1 MPLSFATFMGNRVNY
16 VMGGVIASLV
26 VVLTLVAIIPAI
38 SETPT
43 TSTALNAMGHLTL
56 EIYDPE
62 GNLVGYRQ
70 TDNLVT
76 DGALNDLQAGLF
88 SGTLFARADYKFL
101 TVCQGNA
108 VGGGAATAANQ
119 NACEGEMTTARID
132 GSTGSVIIAAAGGD
146 TSDIFKATITLLL
159 TDDNKSF
166 NELALFDKL
175 TVGNLFSVATFTEFL
190 GQTGTVVTAKYTIT
204 MSG

>member
-1 MPLSFATFMGNRVNY
+1 MGNRVNY
-16 VMGGVIASLV
+16 VMGGVIVSLT

-56 EIYDPE
+56 EIHDAE

-70 TDNLVT
+70 TDNFVT
-76 DGALNDLQAGLF
+76 DGALNDLQSGLF
-88 SGTLFARADYKFL
+88 SAGGFANTEYKFL
-101 TVCQGNA
+101 TLCTGDA
-108 VGGGAATAANQ
+108 DGSPPTPASQ
-119 NACEGEMTTARID
+119 NACNGEMATARVDGTTGTTTA
-132 GSTGSVIIAAAGGD
+132 AAAGGD
-146 TSDIFKATITLLL
+146 TLDLFAATITLLVG
-159 TDDNKSF
+159 DDNISF
-166 NELALFDKL
+166 NELALFDAAV
-175 TVGNLFSVATFTEFL
+175 TGNLFSVATFTEFL